1 MDTKRLLEQNSGKY
15 YISYSE
21 NRHMP
26 DSLQGRASVQSDVE
40 GTRDDDTTIWGTLV
54 PPDFRGTL

>member
-40 GTRDDDTTIWGTLV
+40 GTRDDDTTYAPSTIQ
-54 PPDFRGTL
+54 